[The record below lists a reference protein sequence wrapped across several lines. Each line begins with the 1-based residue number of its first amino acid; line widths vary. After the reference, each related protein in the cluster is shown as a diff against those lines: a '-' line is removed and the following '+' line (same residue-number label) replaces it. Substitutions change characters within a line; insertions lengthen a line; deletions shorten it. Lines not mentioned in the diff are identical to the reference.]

1 MRVALVHDYL
11 NQYGGAE
18 RVLEALAK
26 LFPKAPI
33 FTLLYDERRTH
44 GAFKDR
50 QVIPSGLQKI
60 PGARHWHRGVVWL
73 MPTAVEQFDLHD
85 FDVVISDSASF
96 AKGVIT
102 RPSTLHI
109 CYCHTPLRYAWTDHA
124 RWRADFRRSPAK
136 LFIPLFQNYLR
147 LWDYAAAQRVDAFLA
162 NSHAVAKRIKRY
174 YNRDSHVIYPP
185 VDVEKFRNP
194 KSETRNYNESRRD
207 KVSGFRFQDAGTY
220 YLVVSRLLPY
230 KSVDLAVKA
239 FNVLGLPLKVVGD
252 GPERRRLE
260 KMARPNIKFLGGR
273 APHNLAEIYAGAKA
287 LIFPQEEDFG
297 LVAVEAL
304 AAGTP
309 VIGFNAGGLPEIV
322 RHNEHGLLFN
332 KQTPESLA
340 EAVRQLEHRSFDRRA
355 LFSQA
360 QQFSAER
367 FSTAF
372 MAFLND
378 RLRDREQ
385 RLNGPNGQNGGGYKY
400 RDKILE

>member
-73 MPTAVEQFDLHD
+73 MPTAVEQFDLND

-102 RPSTLHI
+102 RPNTLHI

-136 LFIPLFQNYLR
+136 IFIPLFQNYLR

-174 YNRDSHVIYPP
+174 YNRDAHVIYPP
-185 VDVEKFRNP
+185 VNVESFQLP
-194 KSETRNYNESRRD
+194 AFSFQKSNSSKLTAKN
-207 KVSGFRFQDAGTY
+207 Y

-385 RLNGPNGQNGGGYKY
+385 RDNGHNSRNVGGYKY